1 MNYDDIVD
9 VADLDCIYLSYDEPQ
24 KEEFWLKIKNMV
36 PWAKRVDGVKGS
48 DAAHKAAGEAS
59 ETERFIL
66 IDGDNMPDEKFFNMQ
81 LDFTDKDPNYKL
93 AQYRWRATNAI
104 NGLRYGNGGMSSW
117 TKTYVA
123 NMKTH
128 ETSDG
133 SDTTS
138 VDFCMDSTDNL
149 YWAMHDCYSTTHPN
163 YTPFQAWRAGF
174 REGVKM
180 VLDRG
185 AKPNIDSFKER
196 VATRNVNN
204 LTIWHNVGSD
214 VENGMWAIY
223 GARLGTYLTLLT
235 NWDHKKVMWFDNFPE
250 LWEKQSEIKTNTSLH
265 GVIQEVGAELK
276 EKLGL
281 PMCMLNAEQSAFF
294 KRHYNADRH
303 NLGPLVKEM
312 DVIRKIEGW

>member
-48 DAAHKAAGEAS
+48 DAAHKAAGELS
-59 ETERFIL
+59 DTERFIL
-66 IDGDNMPDEKFFNMQ
+66 IDGDNMPDENFFNLQ

-93 AQYRWRATNAI
+93 AQYRWRAVNAV

-117 TKTYVA
+117 TKSYVA

-128 ETSDG
+128 ETSNG
-133 SDTTS
+133 SDTTA
-138 VDFCMDSTDNL
+138 VDFCMDSSDNL
-149 YWAMHDCYSTTHPN
+149 YWAMHDCYSTTYPN

-185 AKPNIDSFKER
+185 AKPSIDDFKER
-196 VATRNVNN
+196 VAGRNLNN
-204 LTIWHNVGSD
+204 LTIWHNVGAD
-214 VENGMWAIY
+214 VDNGIWAIY
-223 GARLGTYLTLLT
+223 GARLGTHMTLLT
-235 NWDHKKVMWFDNFPE
+235 DWDYKEVMWFDHYPT
-250 LWEKQSEIKTNTSLH
+250 LWESHKNGDPMMGSEML
-265 GVIQEVGAELK
+265 GDELANR
-276 EKLGL
+276 LGL
-281 PMCMLNAEQSAFF
+281 PMCTLSEDQSKFF
-294 KRHYNADRH
+294 KRHYNNDKY
-303 NLGPLVKEM
+303 NEGPLVKEM
-312 DVIRKIEGW
+312 DVIRRIEGW

>member
-24 KEEFWLKIKNMV
+24 KEEFWIKIKNMV

-48 DAAHKAAGEAS
+48 DAAHKAAGEIS
-59 ETERFIL
+59 DTERFIL
-66 IDGDNMPDEKFFNMQ
+66 IDGDNMPDENFFNLQ

-93 AQYRWRATNAI
+93 AQYRWRAVNAV

-128 ETSDG
+128 ETSNG
-133 SDTTS
+133 SDATN
-138 VDFCMDSTDNL
+138 VDFCMDSSDNL
-149 YWAMHDCYSTTHPN
+149 YWAMHDCYSTTYPN

-185 AKPNIDSFKER
+185 AKPSIEDFKER
-196 VATRNVNN
+196 VAGRNLNN
-204 LTIWHNVGSD
+204 LTIWHNVGAD

-223 GARLGTYLTLLT
+223 GARLGTYKTLLT
-235 NWDHKKVMWFDNFPE
+235 DWDYKEVMWFDNFPTMWEEHKNGDPVLSSEMLGDE
-250 LWEKQSEIKTNTSLH
+250 L
-265 GVIQEVGAELK
+265 AAR
-276 EKLGL
+276 LGL
-281 PMCMLNAEQSAFF
+281 PMCTLSPDQSKFF
-294 KRHYNADRH
+294 KRHYNNDKY
-303 NLGPLVKEM
+303 NEGPLVKEM
-312 DVIRKIEGW
+312 DVIRRIEGS

>member
-1 MNYDDIVD
+1 
-9 VADLDCIYLSYDEPQ
+9 
-24 KEEFWLKIKNMV
+24 MV
-36 PWAKRVDGVKGS
+36 PWAVRVDGVKGS

-59 ETERFIL
+59 TTERFIL
-66 IDGDNMPDEKFFNMQ
+66 IDGDNMPDENFFNLQ

-93 AQYRWRATNAI
+93 AQYRWRAVNAI

-133 SDTTS
+133 SDATT
-138 VDFCMDSTDNL
+138 VDFCMDSSDNL
-149 YWAMHDCYSTTHPN
+149 YWAMYDCYSTTYPN

-185 AKPNIDSFKER
+185 AKPSIDDFKER
-196 VATRNVNN
+196 VANRNLNN
-204 LTIWHNVGSD
+204 LTIWHNVGAD
-214 VENGMWAIY
+214 VENGIWAIY
-223 GARLGTYLTLLT
+223 GARLGTYMTMLTD
-235 NWDHKKVMWFDNFPE
+235 WDYRDVADFDNFPV
-250 LWEKQSEIKTNTSLH
+250 LWEEHKNATPSISSEML
-265 GVIQEVGAELK
+265 GDELAA
-276 EKLGL
+276 KLSL
-281 PMCMLNAEQSAFF
+281 PMCVLSEEQSKFF
-294 KRHYNADRH
+294 KRHYNADKY
-303 NLGPLVKEM
+303 NQGPLIKEM

>member
-36 PWAKRVDGVKGS
+36 PWAKRVDSVKGS
-48 DAAHKAAGEAS
+48 DAAHKAAGDLS
-59 ETERFIL
+59 DTERFIL
-66 IDGDNMPDEKFFNMQ
+66 IDGDNMPDENFFNLQ

-93 AQYRWRATNAI
+93 AQYRWRAVNAV

-133 SDTTS
+133 SDTTT
-138 VDFCMDSTDNL
+138 VDFCMDSSDNL
-149 YWAMHDCYSTTHPN
+149 YWAMHDCYSTTYPN

-185 AKPNIDSFKER
+185 AKPSIDDFKER
-196 VATRNVNN
+196 VAGRNLNN
-204 LTIWHNVGSD
+204 LTIWHNVGAD
-214 VENGMWAIY
+214 VENGIWAIY
-223 GARLGTYLTLLT
+223 GARLGTHMTLLT
-235 NWDHKKVMWFDNFPE
+235 DWDYKEVMWFDHYPT
-250 LWEKQSEIKTNTSLH
+250 LWESHKNGDPMMGSEML
-265 GVIQEVGAELK
+265 GDELANR
-276 EKLGL
+276 LGL
-281 PMCMLNAEQSAFF
+281 PMCTLSPDQSKFF
-294 KRHYNADRH
+294 KRHYNNDKY
-303 NLGPLVKEM
+303 NEGPLVKEM
-312 DVIRKIEGW
+312 DVIRRIEGW

>member
-1 MNYDDIVD
+1 MDDIID
-9 VADLDCIYLSYDEPQ
+9 IADLDCIYLSYDEPQ

-36 PWAKRVDGVKGS
+36 PWATRVDGVKGS

-59 ETERFIL
+59 TTERFIL
-66 IDGDNMPDEKFFNMQ
+66 IDGDNMPDESFFNLQ
-81 LDFTDKDPNYKL
+81 LDFTDKDPTYKL
-93 AQYRWRATNAI
+93 AQYRWRAVNAV

-128 ETSDG
+128 ETSNG
-133 SDTTS
+133 NDTTA
-138 VDFCMDSTDNL
+138 VDFCMDSSDNL

-163 YTPFQAWRAGF
+163 HTPFQAWRAGF

-185 AKPNIDSFKER
+185 AKPNIDDFKER
-196 VATRNVNN
+196 VANRNLNN
-204 LTIWHNVGSD
+204 LTIWHNIGAD
-214 VENGMWAIY
+214 VENGYWAIY
-223 GARLGTYLTLLT
+223 GARLGTYMTLLT
-235 NWDHKKVMWFDNFPE
+235 DWDYRDVADFDNYPVMWDEHSQHKDPITTAEE
-250 LWEKQSEIKTNTSLH
+250 LGEQL
-265 GVIQEVGAELK
+265 AD
-276 EKLGL
+276 KLGL
-281 PMCMLNAEQSAFF
+281 PMCMADEKQSKFF
-294 KRHYNADRH
+294 KRHYNSDKY

>member
-1 MNYDDIVD
+1 MDDIID
-9 VADLDCIYLSYDEPQ
+9 IADLDCIYLSYDEPQ

-36 PWAKRVDGVKGS
+36 PWAVRVDGVKGS

-59 ETERFIL
+59 TTERFIL
-66 IDGDNMPDEKFFNMQ
+66 IDGDNMPDENFFNLQ

-93 AQYRWRATNAI
+93 AQYRWRAVNAV

-133 SDTTS
+133 SDTTA
-138 VDFCMDSTDNL
+138 VDFCMDSSDNL
-149 YWAMHDCYSTTHPN
+149 YWAMHDCYSTTYPN

-185 AKPNIDSFKER
+185 AKPSIDDFKER
-196 VATRNVNN
+196 VAGRNLNN
-204 LTIWHNVGSD
+204 LTIWHNVGAD
-214 VENGMWAIY
+214 VENGAWAIY
-223 GARLGTYLTLLT
+223 GARLGTHMTMLTD
-235 NWDHKKVMWFDNFPE
+235 WEYRDVADFDNYPA
-250 LWEKQSEIKTNTSLH
+250 LWEKYKNNNPALSAGFIGE
-265 GVIQEVGAELK
+265 ELDS
-276 EKLGL
+276 KLGL
-281 PMCMLNAEQSAFF
+281 PMCTLDAEQSKFF
-294 KRHYNADRH
+294 KRHYNADKH
-303 NLGPLVKEM
+303 NQGPLIKEM

>member
-1 MNYDDIVD
+1 MDDIID
-9 VADLDCIYLSYDEPQ
+9 IADLDVIYLSYDEPQ

-36 PWAKRVDGVKGS
+36 PWAVRVDGVKGS

-59 ETERFIL
+59 TTERFIL
-66 IDGDNMPDEKFFNMQ
+66 IDGDNMPDENFFNLQ
-81 LDFTDKDPNYKL
+81 LDFTGLDENYKL
-93 AQYRWRATNAI
+93 AQYRWRAVNAI

-128 ETSDG
+128 ECSDG

-138 VDFCMDSTDNL
+138 VDFCMDSSDNL
-149 YWAMHDCYSTTHPN
+149 YWAMHDCYSTTYPN

-185 AKPNIDSFKER
+185 ARPSIDDFKER
-196 VATRNVNN
+196 VANRNLNN
-204 LTIWHNVGSD
+204 LTIWHNVGAD

-223 GARLGTYLTLLT
+223 GARLGTYMTMLTDW
-235 NWDHKKVMWFDNFPE
+235 NYIDVADFDNFPV
-250 LWEKQSEIKTNTSLH
+250 LWEKYKNNDPI
-265 GVIQEVGAELK
+265 IQGAMIGDELSN
-276 EKLGL
+276 KLGL
-281 PMCMLNAEQSAFF
+281 PMCTLSPEQSKFF
-294 KRHYNADRH
+294 KRHYNADKY
-303 NLGPLVKEM
+303 NQGPLVKEM